1 MVRILVVDDQPEVAR
16 VMRRL
21 LERAGAEVVVLE
33 DSTALEPALD
43 APFDAV
49 ISDLMMPQVN
59 GLQVLARVKARQPA
73 ARRCLMTATP
83 HRLSAADRATLGG
96 DVLLF
101 DKPWDDAVVLA
112 ALGL

>member
-16 VMRRL
+16 TLRRL
-21 LERAGAEVVVLE
+21 LERAGAEVVLLE
-33 DSTALEPALD
+33 DSSALEPALD

-59 GLQVLARVKARQPA
+59 GVAVLVRVKLRQPA
-73 ARRCLMTATP
+73 ARRFLMTATP
-83 HRLSAADRATLGG
+83 HLLSATDRATLG
-96 DVLLF
+96 DVVLF
-101 DKPWDDAVVLA
+101 DKPWNDAVVLA